1 MYDVVILTDKRYEE
15 PKSINWYIQQV
26 LTEDQLLLLELE
38 KLGLRVIKK
47 AWNSLDFNWSETKFA
62 IFRSTWDY
70 FDKFRDFKIWL
81 ERVKEETTFI
91 NSYELINWNLNK
103 KYLIELN
110 KKGINIPTS
119 EVITKENNLTL
130 ECLFKKYDFNEAI
143 IKPTISGAAR
153 ETYKI
158 SKNNFHKYEKKFFD
172 LKSKEDIIF
181 QEFLS
186 NIVSKGETSLIFIG
200 ENYTHAVKKIAKKGD
215 FRVQDDHGGSVE
227 VYNANKEE
235 IIFAK
240 SCLNK
245 CPTLPIYSRVD
256 IIYDNNNEIS
266 LGELEMIEPE
276 LWFRNNKD
284 AAKLLANEIY
294 KLY

>member
-1 MYDVVILTDKRYEE
+1 MYDVVILTDNRYEN
-15 PKSINWYIQQV
+15 PKSIDWYVQQV
-26 LTEDQLLLLELE
+26 LTEDNLLKTELE

-62 IFRSTWDY
+62 VFRSTWDY
-70 FDKFRDFKIWL
+70 FDKFRDFKTWL
-81 ERVKEETTFI
+81 EQVKEETTFI
-91 NSYELINWNLNK
+91 NSFELINWNLDK

-119 EVITKENNLTL
+119 EVITKEDNLTL
-130 ECLFKKYDFNEAI
+130 ESLFKKHDFNEAI

-158 SKNNFHKYEKKFFD
+158 SKNNFHEYEKKFFN

-186 NIVSKGETSLIFIG
+186 NIISKGEISLIFIG
-200 ENYTHAVKKIAKKGD
+200 EHYTHAVKKIAKEGD

-227 VYNANKEE
+227 VYDASKEE
-235 IIFAK
+235 ILFAQN
-240 SCLNK
+240 CLAK
-245 CPTLPIYSRVD
+245 CPILPVYSRVD
-256 IIYDNNNEIS
+256 IIYDNENEIS
-266 LGELEMIEPE
+266 LGEIELIEPE
-276 LWFRNNKD
+276 LWFRNNIV
-284 AAKLLANEIY
+284 AAGLLANEIK
-294 KLY
+294 KLF

>member
-1 MYDVVILTDKRYEE
+1 MYDVVILTDSRYEN
-15 PKSINWYIQQV
+15 PKSIDWYVQQV
-26 LTEDQLLLLELE
+26 LTEDNLLKTELE

-62 IFRSTWDY
+62 VFRSTWDY
-70 FDKFRDFKIWL
+70 FEKFRDFKTWL
-81 ERVKEETTFI
+81 EKVKEETTFI
-91 NSYELINWNLNK
+91 NSYELINWNLDK

-119 EVITKENNLTL
+119 EVITKEDNITL
-130 ECLFKKYDFNEAI
+130 ESLFKKYDFNEAI
-143 IKPTISGAAR
+143 IKPAISGAAR

-158 SKNNFHKYEKKFFD
+158 SKNNFHEYEKKFLN

-186 NIVSKGETSLIFIG
+186 NIVSKGEISLIFIG
-200 ENYTHAVKKIAKKGD
+200 ENYTHAVKKIAKEGD

-227 VYNANKEE
+227 VYNASKEE
-235 IIFAK
+235 ILFAQN
-240 SCLNK
+240 CLSK

-256 IIYDNNNEIS
+256 IIYDNESEIS
-266 LGELEMIEPE
+266 LGEMELIEPE
-276 LWFRNNKD
+276 LWFRNNKVS
-284 AAKLLANEIY
+284 AKLLANEIK
-294 KLY
+294 KLF

>member
-1 MYDVVILTDKRYEE
+1 MYDVVILTDNRYEN
-15 PKSINWYIQQV
+15 PKSIDWYVQQV
-26 LTEDQLLLLELE
+26 LTEDNLLKTELE
-38 KLGLRVIKK
+38 KLDLRVVKK

-70 FDKFRDFKIWL
+70 FDKFRDFKTWL
-81 ERVKEETTFI
+81 EKVKEKTTFI
-91 NSYELINWNLNK
+91 NSYELINWNLDK

-119 EVITKENNLTL
+119 EVITKEDNITL
-130 ECLFKKYDFNEAI
+130 ESLFKKHDFSDAI

-158 SKNNFHKYEKKFFD
+158 SKNNFYKYEKKFFD
-172 LKSKEDIIF
+172 LKSKEDLIF

-186 NIVSKGETSLIFIG
+186 NIISKGEISLIFIG
-200 ENYTHAVKKIAKKGD
+200 EHYTHAVKKIAKEGD

-227 VYNANKEE
+227 VYNATKEE
-235 IIFAK
+235 ILFAQN
-240 SCLNK
+240 CLSK

-256 IIYDNNNEIS
+256 IIYDNRNEIS
-266 LGELEMIEPE
+266 LGEIELIEPE
-276 LWFRNNKD
+276 LWFRNNKV
-284 AAKLLANEIY
+284 AAGLLANEIK
-294 KLY
+294 KLF

>member
-1 MYDVVILTDKRYEE
+1 MYDVVILTDNRYEN
-15 PKSINWYIQQV
+15 PKSIDWYVQQV
-26 LTEDQLLLLELE
+26 LTEDNLLKTELD

-70 FDKFRDFKIWL
+70 FDKFRDFKTWL
-81 ERVKEETTFI
+81 EKVKEETTFI
-91 NSYELINWNLNK
+91 NSYELINWNLDK

-119 EVITKENNLTL
+119 EVITKEDNLTL
-130 ECLFKKYDFNEAI
+130 ESLFKKHDFSEAI

-158 SKNNFHKYEKKFFD
+158 SKNNFYNYEKKFFN
-172 LKSKEDIIF
+172 LKSKEDLIF

-186 NIVSKGETSLIFIG
+186 NITSRGEISLIFIG
-200 ENYTHAVKKIAKKGD
+200 ENYTHAVKKIAKEGD

-227 VYNANKEE
+227 VYDASKEE
-235 IIFAK
+235 ILFAQN
-240 SCLNK
+240 CLAK
-245 CPTLPIYSRVD
+245 CPILPVYSRVD
-256 IIYDNNNEIS
+256 IIYDNENEIS
-266 LGELEMIEPE
+266 LGEIELIEPE
-276 LWFRNNKD
+276 LWFRNNKN
-284 AAKLLANEIY
+284 AAKLLANEIS
-294 KLY
+294 KKF

>member
-70 FDKFRDFKIWL
+70 FDKFRDFKTWL
-81 ERVKEETTFI
+81 EKVKEETTFI
-91 NSYELINWNLNK
+91 NSYELINWNLDK

-245 CPTLPIYSRVD
+245 CPTVPIYSRVD

-284 AAKLLANEIY
+284 AAKLLANEIN
-294 KLY
+294 KLF